1 MTLLLLVVTAIAT
14 ASAVS
19 ALAWRWAGSS
29 RRPAAPAMRT
39 ARKAGAV
46 MRRHPG
52 RTSALAARLDP
63 GAATGLALTLALLI
77 IVLGGVLLGVL
88 AYLVRSNTD
97 LVRLDNS
104 VANWGDEHAS
114 QPATD
119 GLDAVTNLG
128 EPKVVIALAVALA
141 VVEVVRTRS
150 RWVVPFLLVVV
161 AGNGILTTTVKN
173 LADRVRPELN
183 PIAETLGPSFPS
195 GHSSWSA
202 AFFAAAAL
210 LLSRGRGRGARAAI
224 AGVAAGLIVMIA
236 GSRVLLTVH
245 WLSDV
250 MAGLALGAAW
260 FSICAIAFGGR
271 LLRFGAPAEEAAR
284 VARGGVDARA
294 PRSRRRALR

>member
-1 MTLLLLVVTAIAT
+1 MTLLLLVITAIAT
-14 ASAVS
+14 AGVVS
-19 ALAWRWAGSS
+19 VLAWRWTGSS
-29 RRPAAPAMRT
+29 RRPAAPEMRT
-39 ARKAGAV
+39 AHKAGAV

-52 RTSALAARLDP
+52 RTSALAARVDP
-63 GAATGLALTLALLI
+63 GTATGLALTLALLI

-88 AYLVRSNTD
+88 AYLVRGNSD

-104 VANWGDEHAS
+104 VANWGAEHAS
-114 QPATD
+114 RFSTD
-119 GLDAVTNLG
+119 GLNTITDLG
-128 EPKVVIALAVALA
+128 EPTMVIALAVVLA
-141 VVEVVRTRS
+141 VVELVRTRS
-150 RWVVPFLLVVV
+150 RWVVPFLLLVV
-161 AGNGILTTTVKN
+161 AGNGIVTTTVKN

-210 LLSRGRGRGARAAI
+210 LLSRGRDRGARAAI
-224 AGVAAGLIVMIA
+224 AGVAAGLTVMIA

-250 MAGLALGAAW
+250 IAGLALGAAW

-284 VARGGVDARA
+284 VVRGGAARP
-294 PRSRRRALR
+294 PRSRGHVPQ